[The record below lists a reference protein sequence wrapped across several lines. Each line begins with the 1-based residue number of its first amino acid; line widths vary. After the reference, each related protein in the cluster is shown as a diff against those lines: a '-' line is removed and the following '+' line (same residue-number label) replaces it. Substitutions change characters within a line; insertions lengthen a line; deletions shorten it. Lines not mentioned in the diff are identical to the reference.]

1 MTARQLARAELE
13 SYVVAC
19 ILKTEPFDGAKLR
32 FLEDR
37 IEQAIHD
44 LEVRAPF

>member
-1 MTARQLARAELE
+1 MTDIQKARAALE
-13 SYVVAC
+13 TYVVAC
-19 ILKTEPFDGAKLR
+19 ILQTEIFNGAKLR